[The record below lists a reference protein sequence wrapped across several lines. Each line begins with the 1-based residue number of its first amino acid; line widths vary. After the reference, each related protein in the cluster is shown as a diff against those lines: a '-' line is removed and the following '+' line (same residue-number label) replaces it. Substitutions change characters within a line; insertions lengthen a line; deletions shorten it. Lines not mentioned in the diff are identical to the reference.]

1 VAGQCGS
8 LLSNNKRFYQE
19 REFPYLA
26 KCERKSLVVALAV
39 PALLAGTVVSTASSS
54 AGAAETVVEDEQWPQ
69 PNDGRYGLH
78 GIILEDSAQTSGG
91 GNSISSMSTTSPS
104 AGELLCTSLSSAPCA
119 NASNYYYQAMLA
131 PCSASITIDCI
142 EGITSISS
150 TQEAVA
156 GTYKEM
162 FPKKGAN
169 EFDGSVEKVSRWA
182 APQAFGLSP
191 VHLTPLGRTMS

>member
-1 VAGQCGS
+1 MKS
-8 LLSNNKRFYQE
+8 RL
-19 REFPYLA
+19 
-26 KCERKSLVVALAV
+26 RKSLVVALAV

-54 AGAAETVVEDEQWPQ
+54 AGAADTVVEDEQWPQ

-104 AGELLCTSLSSAPCA
+104 AGELLCTSLSSAPCE

-169 EFDGSVEKVSRWA
+169 EFDGSVEKGVPMGRTPSLWTLA
-182 APQAFGLSP
+182 GAPHAFGSGHP
-191 VHLTPLGRTMS
+191 PCIRAPGPFPGTP